1 MEQVQQVII
10 SLQHSLLGSVLTQLY
25 AVRHTRI
32 KVEFEELQKHKLL
45 QMEILSFI
53 LPLNLIMSH
62 LEPHS

>member
-1 MEQVQQVII
+1 M
-10 SLQHSLLGSVLTQLY
+10 QLC

-53 LPLNLIMSH
+53 LPLNLIVSH